1 MSETMDMISGGAVFA
16 TLGVVS
22 LWIIGFTRGTV
33 SLILGFMVVT
43 LLISAVFGVKVIFLN
58 GLFFGLV
65 AMFYTGVVL
74 FRRVSQC
81 SRELKEAIEQER
93 KEKEKL
99 QQQEEK
105 RE

>member
-1 MSETMDMISGGAVFA
+1 M
-16 TLGVVS
+16 
-22 LWIIGFTRGTV
+22 
-33 SLILGFMVVT
+33 ILGFMVVT

-65 AMFYTGVVL
+65 AMFYTGIVL

-93 KEKEKL
+93 KEKL
-99 QQQEEK
+99 QQQEERK
-105 RE
+105 E